1 MAVRMTRA
9 DLQGIEGRAIEQIR
23 DGELQRFRN
32 EVHHDVVVAAS
43 FGQRCTNI
51 YVTNWVTLGKAL
63 MRRRNHNDNTILQQ
77 DELNTLLN
85 TCKEILNE
93 MFVDVDIN
101 VMYQYNEPYIHVNWS

>member
-1 MAVRMTRA
+1 MAGPMNRA
-9 DLQGIEGRAIEQIR
+9 ALQGMERAVIQELR
-23 DGELQRFRN
+23 DGELERFKK
-32 EVHHDVVVAAS
+32 EVYRDILVAAG
-43 FGQRCTNI
+43 FGQTYKNI